1 VARRAKHGVAHVS
14 AKGCSMCR
22 DVGGGE
28 GEKAA
33 AVARGESGRRLCER
47 GVFPYIPSASGLVWA
62 LKRVM

>member
-1 VARRAKHGVAHVS
+1 MRRD
-14 AKGCSMCR
+14 M
-22 DVGGGE
+22 GGGE